1 VADFEENAEKRNLN
15 DQRKALMATI
25 KLGDDGATL
34 GVDLQP
40 DPVSL
45 FGKYVLHG
53 GLNEIAAQLSRNLSK
68 RLDGTD
74 PEIRDWDSATTSIT
88 FEQPIPLGTS
98 DEELSVGVSGSMST
112 CKLSSLCDAELYE
125 KVQGL
130 PADTQKYLSMS
141 LRATLSANF
150 NAKAGDLKLGFDAGT
165 DVTLTSSQPAND
177 TDLLLP
183 AVKASLERFM
193 LPADVEDISR
203 MPPLSVASVE
213 GNGSLQLSVELDAP
227 IDPVPLAS
235 VPTGI
240 LGSSIAV
247 SEAAKLGVKIA
258 PSIRGGY
265 RMQVTKLDNKSA
277 LLSYSKKKG
286 ATLEVTFTGSVGV
299 SGTAGD
305 TDVVQSFLNAVIPDA
320 KLPENDIRNL
330 GISAAEIGAIAS
342 VIQGGIQKSL
352 QVSLQEQLDASTEHG
367 TAFLYRINLTALDA
381 ASRLAVSK
389 AIKGDLSL
397 MGGNLAGVS
406 VVRSIVTDTREQS
419 RAFRVNLFGVLNFG
433 SVHDYIQ
440 KAEWKQDGDT
450 GDVTLIDT
458 TSASDI
464 GYKINNLD
472 KAQNLRRILADGVLA
487 TCIYKASQTGYQP
500 NITADCWAFD
510 LQEKPGRSLILSYGD
525 VAVALGLKGAEAAK
539 QKLLTAQPPFGR
551 TIFNAEIKID
561 ETLFDSLFFDQSG
574 ARLLTDYEMIG
585 RQASRQTPPPDVPE
599 EILRVRQDALQDDV
613 LWSQMTAEGDFQ
625 HVRAL
630 LKDRLGDVWSFD
642 TIANLIYSDYII
654 IEWWGR
660 AMSNVARPL
669 EDLRIY
675 LKNQTVTDPNS
686 NTLSKLRGNL
696 NKQLTRAIKEVHD
709 QFAEPWGLVGHGS
722 CQRPE
727 GSGQFLDRERHPKG
741 VPVTREV
748 GGCDRSI
755 ELMGSHPG

>member
-1 VADFEENAEKRNLN
+1 
-15 DQRKALMATI
+15 MATI

-34 GVDLQP
+34 SVDLQP

-53 GLNEIAAQLSRNLSK
+53 GLNEIAAQVSRSLTK
-68 RLDGTD
+68 RPDGTD
-74 PEIRDWDSATTSIT
+74 PEIRDWDTATTGIT
-88 FEQPIPLGTS
+88 FKQPIPLGTS

-130 PADTQKYLSMS
+130 PADNQKYLSMS
-141 LRATLSANF
+141 LKATLSANF
-150 NAKAGDLKLGFDAGT
+150 NGKAGDLKLGFDAGT

-193 LPADVEDISR
+193 LPADIEDISR

-240 LGSSIAV
+240 LGASIAV

-286 ATLEVTFTGSVGV
+286 ATLEVTFTGSVGI

-305 TDVVQSFLNAVIPDA
+305 TDVVQSFLNAVILDA

-342 VIQGGIQKSL
+342 AIKGGIQKSL
-352 QVSLQEQLDASTEHG
+352 QFSLQEQLDVSTEHG
-367 TAFLYRINLTALDA
+367 TAFLYRINLSALDA

-389 AIKGDLSL
+389 AIDGDLSL
-397 MGGNLAGVS
+397 MVGNLAGVS

-419 RAFRVNLFGVLNFG
+419 RAFRVNLFGVLNLG

-440 KAEWKQDGDT
+440 KAEWRQDGDT

-487 TCIYKASQTGYQP
+487 TCVYKTSQTGYQP

-525 VAVALGLKGAEAAK
+525 VAVALGLNGAEAAK
-539 QKLLTAQPPFGR
+539 QKLLAAPPPFGR
-551 TIFNAEIKID
+551 TIFNAEIRID
-561 ETLFDSLFFDQSG
+561 GTLFDSLFFDRNG
-574 ARLLTDYEMIG
+574 ARLLMDYEKIG

-613 LWSQMTAEGDFQ
+613 LWSQMTAKGDFQ
-625 HVRAL
+625 HVRAI
-630 LKDRLGDVWSFD
+630 LKDRLGDVWGFD
-642 TIANLIYSDYII
+642 TIANLIYSDYTIV
-654 IEWWGR
+654 EWWGR
-660 AMSNVARPL
+660 AMSNVAKPL
-669 EDLRIY
+669 EDLRTY

-686 NTLSKLRGNL
+686 NTLSKMRGNL
-696 NKQLTRAIKEVHD
+696 NKQLTAAIKEVHD
-709 QFAEPWGLVGHGS
+709 QFAEPWGLVAMDLA
-722 CQRPE
+722 
-727 GSGQFLDRERHPKG
+727 SGQKAQANFLIDSGILKVFLSREKSA
-741 VPVTREV
+741 VATV
-748 GGCDRSI
+748 
-755 ELMGSHPG
+755 